1 MSMNRSRKVL
11 LTVLGLGLTALGVDR
26 LFLGGSTGPQTATAD
41 VQASLMAAADSASAV
56 TLRAAATPSPATS
69 AGPTLAQRLL
79 ALAQD
84 QNLDERASPQPVR
97 DAFSPSPAWTGPG
110 SSQADEPAQALAVD
124 PAAQFQKQ
132 HRLMAVVARRSGGL
146 AVVDSRTIA
155 LGQSLDGFRLIQVRD
170 DAAVFESSSGTRL
183 ELRLHAAAR

>member
-1 MSMNRSRKVL
+1 MNRSRKVL

-41 VQASLMAAADSASAV
+41 VQAPLMAAADSASAA
-56 TLRAAATPSPATS
+56 TLGAAAASSPATS

-79 ALAQD
+79 ALARD
-84 QNLDERASPQPVR
+84 WDETASAQPVR

-124 PAAQFQKQ
+124 PAVQFQKQ

-183 ELRLHAAAR
+183 ELRLHPAAR